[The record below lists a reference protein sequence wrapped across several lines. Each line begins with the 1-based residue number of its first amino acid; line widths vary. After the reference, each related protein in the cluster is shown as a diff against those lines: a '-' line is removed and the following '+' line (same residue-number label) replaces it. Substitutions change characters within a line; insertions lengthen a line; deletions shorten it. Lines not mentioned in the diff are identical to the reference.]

1 MSNPS
6 VAVIGSLTH
15 IGQAVLAC
23 LSERGFPTSHVY
35 ALDAH
40 HNAGTLIP
48 YCNTFLT
55 VEALDDFDFS
65 TTDLVFLCVAS
76 ILSEYKEEATR
87 HGCWLIDCTGLLS
100 QAPVIIPNLNI
111 RQADKAPNRQIAN
124 PTSTTVTLAQ
134 ILSPIHRSFHIEN
147 ASVTA
152 LLSASE
158 FGIDSAQALI
168 DQTRCLYTRQE
179 PPIGPFRKIQAFNL
193 IPEADPRLTRRSMQQ
208 LSALLSFPIFV
219 TGCLTPILLG
229 ECYAV
234 TLTTKRPCSPKRLR
248 HLFNKQPCCHV
259 LEKTMDYI
267 TITTQDVETED
278 RIFIE
283 HPTSDITTPHILHFW
298 VVSDSIRTGAAL
310 NAVKIA
316 EHLLS

>member
-1 MSNPS
+1 MPKQS
-6 VAVIGSLTH
+6 VAVIGALTH

-23 LSERGFPTSHVY
+23 LSDRDFPAARVY

-40 HNAGTLIP
+40 QNAGTMIP
-48 YCNTFLT
+48 YCDGFLT
-55 VEALDDFDFS
+55 VEALDDFNFADVE
-65 TTDLVFLCVAS
+65 LVFLCVSS
-76 ILSEYKEEATR
+76 ILAEYKEEAAH
-87 HGCWLIDCTGLLS
+87 HGCWIIDCAGLLTH
-100 QAPVIIPNLNI
+100 APVIIPSLNI
-111 RQADKAPNRQIAN
+111 RQAEQAPNRQIAN
-124 PTSTTVTLAQ
+124 PTGMTVTLAQ
-134 ILSPIHRSFHIEN
+134 ILSPIHRSFHIDY
-147 ASVTA
+147 ATVTA

-158 FGIDSAQALI
+158 FGLESAQALI

-179 PPIGPFRKIQAFNL
+179 PPLGPFRKIQAFNL
-193 IPEADPRLTRRSMQQ
+193 IPEADPCLPRRSMKQMEQ
-208 LSALLSFPIFV
+208 LLSFPTFIA
-219 TGCLTPILLG
+219 GCLTPILLG

-234 TLTTKRPCSPKRLR
+234 TLTTRRPCSPKRLR
-248 HLFNKQPCCHV
+248 RLFDKHPCCHV
-259 LEKTMDYI
+259 LAGEMDYI

-283 HPTSDITTPHILHFW
+283 HPTTDAASPHVLHFW